1 MLRAVGSGKKKAV
14 KTSIADIGKKIYEL
28 DDSRSS
34 QRILPM
40 EGLRG
45 LAVILVF
52 FVHYHALFGSQL
64 PSDSITF
71 ALSALLEC
79 IGHSGVD
86 LFFVLSG
93 YLIYS
98 ILMKGPLDHLKFIR
112 RRVNRIYPTFLF
124 VLGIYL
130 ALSMIFLSEN
140 KIPADRTAAALYIL
154 QNILLLPGMFNIQPI
169 IAVAWSLSYE
179 FFFYF
184 LMPVLMS
191 VLGIRLWAKSRR
203 VIFFVA
209 LSAIAIAVS
218 LAGFQF
224 RIQLTLFISGILV
237 YEALKHVQGRE
248 VRGADWYGTIALAGT
263 LALIYLISPQ
273 QGHLRFL
280 PGMERN
286 WWNYRESFLMPGFF
300 AFVFFSLVAKS
311 FLKNAL
317 SWLPLRWLGNMSYS
331 YYLIHG
337 LTLKGIGLALSLVL
351 VKPSNPS
358 VLFWVALPISFLLTL
373 VSSTVLFVFIE
384 KRFSLVTAKPQP
396 RGRATVAVPE
406 LTS

>member
-1 MLRAVGSGKKKAV
+1 L
-14 KTSIADIGKKIYEL
+14 KTSILNIGRKIYEL
-28 DDSRSS
+28 EDSGSS

-52 FVHYHALFGSQL
+52 FVHYHALFGAQL
-64 PSDSITF
+64 PADSFTF
-71 ALSALLEC
+71 ALSSFLEC
-79 IGHSGVD
+79 VGHSGVD

-98 ILMKGPLDHLKFIR
+98 ILMKGPIDHGKFIK
-112 RRVNRIYPTFLF
+112 RRVVRIYPTFLF
-124 VLGIYL
+124 VLGLYL
-130 ALSMIFLSEN
+130 ALSMIFVSEN
-140 KIPADRTAAALYIL
+140 KVPADRTDAGIYIL
-154 QNILLLPGMFNIQPI
+154 QNVLLLPGMFNIRPI
-169 IAVAWSLSYE
+169 ITVAWSLSYE

-184 LMPVLMS
+184 LMPIMMS
-191 VLGIRLWAKSRR
+191 VLGIRLWARSRR
-203 VIFFVA
+203 VVFFIA
-209 LSAIAIAVS
+209 LSAIAIGVS
-218 LAGFQF
+218 LAGFPF
-224 RIQLTLFISGILV
+224 RIQLILFISGVLV

-248 VRGADWYGTIALAGT
+248 FRRADWYGAIVLAST

-273 QGHLRFL
+273 QGQMRFL

-300 AFVFFSLVAKS
+300 AFVFFALVAKS
-311 FLKNAL
+311 FLKKAL

-337 LTLKGIGLALSLVL
+337 LTLKGIGLAVSFVL
-351 VKPSNPS
+351 VPSHPL
-358 VLFWVALPISFLLTL
+358 VVFWVVLPISFLLTL
-373 VSSTVLFVFIE
+373 VTSTLLFMLVE
-384 KRFSLVTAKPQP
+384 KRFSLVTARPQP
-396 RGRATVAVPE
+396 RERARVAVPE